1 MNRQDSATE
10 PERPG
15 KIPVVS
21 TEIAVK
27 PTRRK
32 FSAEYKLKIL
42 QETDQCKPGE
52 VGAVLRREGLFSSQL
67 ATWRR
72 EREIG
77 LMQGL
82 DPRRR
87 GRKPHPLEAENA
99 LLRKKLA
106 QTERKL
112 EEAGVILETQKK
124 LCQLFGMNPLP
135 EVDEYLSSQSSKK
148 PPEE

>member
-1 MNRQDSATE
+1 MIQQDSTTE
-10 PERPG
+10 LERPG
-15 KIPVVS
+15 KIPAVS

-32 FSAEYKLKIL
+32 FTAEYKLKIL

-99 LLRKKLA
+99 QLKKRLA
-106 QTERKL
+106 RTERKL
-112 EEAGVILETQKK
+112 EEAEVILETQKK